1 VGLCLS
7 SRGLTFALVTA
18 ACVVLGGGYL
28 AWAALHSEP
37 ATSDAVVERV
47 VRPPSPPAPRAGGTS
62 DTAARAPA
70 PAAAPGGALMVRA
83 VDSDN
88 PRLNGYVTQVEL
100 DGTARPRASKSLAC
114 QRVYYSSGRGLCLAL
129 ASASGVEYV
138 ARIFDRRH
146 RTVHESPVPGLP
158 SRARV
163 SPDGRYGSFTTFVA
177 GDSYAASGAFSTR
190 TFLVDMASGER
201 IANLESFRVV
211 REGETID
218 APDFN
223 FWGVTFTADSN
234 RFYATLGTGSHHYL
248 VAGDVAA
255 RTVRVLR
262 DGVECPSLSPDGTRI
277 AYKSRVAPETWR
289 LQVLDLE
296 SGQQVLL
303 SEARSV
309 DDQPEW
315 LDGGWVAYGLDG
327 DVWAARSDGR
337 GRPRRLL
344 TGAGSPA
351 ALR

>member
-1 VGLCLS
+1 M
-7 SRGLTFALVTA
+7 SRRAIAFAMVTS
-18 ACVVLGGGYL
+18 ACVLLGGGYL
-28 AWAALHSEP
+28 AWAALRSEP
-37 ATSDAVVERV
+37 PTSDAVVKRAVES
-47 VRPPSPPAPRAGGTS
+47 PPSAAPHEGAASSTPPSAPGAAATPGGT
-62 DTAARAPA
+62 
-70 PAAAPGGALMVRA
+70 LMVRA
-83 VDSDN
+83 VDTDN
-88 PRLNGYVTQVEL
+88 PRLNGYVTQVGL
-100 DGTARPRASKSLAC
+100 DGSRRPRASKSLAC
-114 QRVYYSSGRGLCLAL
+114 QRVYYSNGRGLCLAL

-177 GDSYAASGAFSTR
+177 GDAYAASGTFSTR
-190 TFLVDMASGER
+190 TFLVDMVSGER
-201 IANLESFRVV
+201 LANLESFRVMH
-211 REGETID
+211 EGETID

-223 FWGVTFTADSN
+223 FWGVTFTADPN

-248 VAGDVAA
+248 VAGNVAA

-262 DGVECPSLSPDGTRI
+262 DGVECPSLSPDGSRI
-277 AYKSRVAPETWR
+277 AYKSRVGPEQWR

-303 SEARSV
+303 SETRSV

-327 DVWAARSDGR
+327 AVWAARSDGR

-344 TGAGSPA
+344 TGADSPA